1 MSDIKLGGRLF
12 TVVNMP
18 RRTVELE
25 HHQRKLVHE
34 LGLDKI
40 LPKQDTS
47 SEEWILQVYQH
58 LIHTGRTCD
67 LLGLYLLPIGKVERD
82 WSPAMAAEVAEYLR
96 KCDTEEDRLQVDEL
110 AMEFIVGFFRN
121 ALRLLETSLRFS
133 KQKAQRL
140 QHSTAAH

>member
-40 LPKQDTS
+40 LPQQDTS
-47 SEEWILQVYQH
+47 PEQWILQVHQQ

-67 LLGLYLLPIGKVERD
+67 LLALYLLPLGKTERD
-82 WSPAMAAEVAEYLR
+82 WSPAMAAEVAQHVR
-96 KCDTEEDRLQVDEL
+96 KCDTEEDRLLVDEL
-110 AMEFIVGFFRN
+110 AMEFVLGFFRN
-121 ALRLLETSLRFS
+121 ALRLLETSLQS
-133 KQKAQRL
+133 SQTAQRL
-140 QHSTAAH
+140 PHATAAH